1 VTVPP
6 RRGTP
11 ALLQIDAVLLRL
23 SGRDAV
29 AEVARFLRAEF
40 PHFGW
45 FGVYRKDGDELVL
58 VAYSGDQPTEHTRIP
73 VAQGL
78 CGQAVRE
85 GRTVIA
91 GDVRAHPEYLACFV
105 ATRSEIVV
113 PIRGPEGIVG
123 EIDVDGN
130 ELNAFDA
137 SDDSFLAQVARRLAP
152 HLGAPDPAPPP
163 A

>member
-1 VTVPP
+1 VTVPA

-11 ALLQIDAVLLRL
+11 ALLQVDAVLVRL

-29 AEVARFLRAEF
+29 AEICRFLRTEF

-45 FGVYRKDGDELVL
+45 FGVYRRDREELVL
-58 VAYSGDQPTEHTRIP
+58 VAYSGDRPTEHVRIP
-73 VAQGL
+73 ISTGL

-105 ATRSEIVV
+105 ETRSEIVV
-113 PIRGPEGIVG
+113 PIRDGGAVVG
-123 EIDVDGN
+123 EIDIDGN

-137 SDDSFLAQVARRLAP
+137 TDEAFLVQVARRLPP
-152 HLGAPDPAPPP
+152 HLGAPAPPSTG
-163 A
+163 